1 MGGSLVQFF
10 LEAAEQVVPDEEH
23 ADVVLVQVD
32 IVLRVVD
39 AVVGGRLD
47 PAVENAHAA
56 DMPRVRPELVE
67 ELRHADQQKD
77 GEWHAAERHRHIEN
91 PVGERA
97 GAGLP
102 QGRGEVE
109 LLALVMHHVRCPEQ
123 AHGVAEA
130 VMPVVAEIV
139 EDEGEYPGGPA
150 VRGQAHGG
158 AVGQHPL
165 VSIEA
170 EETEE
175 DAHAGA
181 DDAAT
186 QAVQRVGE
194 AVVAGAAE
202 PVDDEFE
209 GDERQEDR
217 DRETYRAAIR
227 AVHVDIVAQ
236 TSRLAPPTTIED
248 MEAGQAD
255 IAMELRE
262 RLEAQRTA
270 FRKSPPGRPERMDA
284 LRRLEQALLKHK
296 DDIIAAI
303 SQDFGGRPGEETVT
317 LELFPVLNE
326 IRHALRHLKR
336 WMEPR
341 RAPVEWQFWPG
352 RARVIYQPRG
362 VVGIIAPWNYP
373 VFLSLGPLVGAMAAG
388 NHVMVKPS
396 ELAPATARLVQS
408 MMAELYSP
416 EYVSVIPGEPDV
428 AAAFAGLRFDHLLF
442 TGSAR
447 VGKLVMK
454 AASENL
460 TPVTLELGGKSPA
473 LVHASYPVREA
484 ATKIMAGKLFNA
496 GQTCVA
502 PDYVLLP
509 HERKKEFLSEMRAAV
524 GKLYPKLAGNRDYT
538 RILSARHYQR
548 LTGLV
553 EDARRKGA
561 EVLEVNPARRSAA
574 RRTACS
580 RRLWF

>member
-1 MGGSLVQFF
+1 
-10 LEAAEQVVPDEEH
+10 
-23 ADVVLVQVD
+23 
-32 IVLRVVD
+32 
-39 AVVGGRLD
+39 
-47 PAVENAHAA
+47 
-56 DMPRVRPELVE
+56 
-67 ELRHADQQKD
+67 
-77 GEWHAAERHRHIEN
+77 
-91 PVGERA
+91 
-97 GAGLP
+97 
-102 QGRGEVE
+102 
-109 LLALVMHHVRCPEQ
+109 
-123 AHGVAEA
+123 
-130 VMPVVAEIV
+130 
-139 EDEGEYPGGPA
+139 
-150 VRGQAHGG
+150 
-158 AVGQHPL
+158 
-165 VSIEA
+165 
-170 EETEE
+170 
-175 DAHAGA
+175 
-181 DDAAT
+181 
-186 QAVQRVGE
+186 
-194 AVVAGAAE
+194 
-202 PVDDEFE
+202 
-209 GDERQEDR
+209 
-217 DRETYRAAIR
+217 
-227 AVHVDIVAQ
+227 
-236 TSRLAPPTTIED
+236 

-270 FRKSPPGRPERMDA
+270 FRKSPPGRRERVDA

-296 DDIIAAI
+296 DDLIAAI

-502 PDYVLLP
+502 PDYALLP
-509 HERKKEFLSEMRAAV
+509 HERKDEFLSEMRAAV

-561 EVLEVNPARRSAA
+561 EVLELNPAGEECSTANRVFPPTLVLNVSDDMQVMQEEIFGPVLPIVPYREMDEALDYVNARPSPLALYYFDHGGRRVREVLGRTTAGGVTVNDCIFHVGQANLPFGGIGPSGMGQYHGFDGFETFSKKKGVFLQGRVTPLRLLYPPYGRPA
-574 RRTACS
+574 RWIQRFLVGA
-580 RRLWF
+580 